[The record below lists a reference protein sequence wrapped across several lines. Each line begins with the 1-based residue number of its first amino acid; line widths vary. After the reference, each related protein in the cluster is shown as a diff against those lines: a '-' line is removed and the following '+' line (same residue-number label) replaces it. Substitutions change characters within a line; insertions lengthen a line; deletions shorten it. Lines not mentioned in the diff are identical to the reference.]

1 MFYYFSRSNRFPS
14 SKSCIINAIVVI
26 NIGGEYV
33 LHNKTYYAVELETKH
48 GQVTV
53 EGPVASEVIAQLEF
67 HSDLVAFRPPAKQH
81 QAIIDIAK
89 LPEGRIII
97 VRHKET
103 IVGYCTFLHPDPL
116 ERWSQG
122 NMENLIE
129 LGAIE
134 VIPEFRGTG
143 VGKTMLRVSMMDDA
157 MEDYITIT
165 TEYYWHWDL
174 KGTGLNVWEY
184 RKVMEKM
191 MQAGGLEYY
200 ATDDPEISSHPAN
213 CLMAK
218 IGSRVD
224 SESIQKFD
232 QLRFMNRFMY

>member
-1 MFYYFSRSNRFPS
+1 M
-14 SKSCIINAIVVI
+14 I
-26 NIGGEYV
+26 
-33 LHNKTYYAVELETKH
+33 HNKTYNVVELQTKH
-48 GQVTV
+48 GTVIV
-53 EGPVASEVIAQLEF
+53 EGPIHWEILANLEF
-67 HSDLVAFRPPAKQH
+67 HEDLIAFRTSNQQH
-81 QAIIDIAK
+81 KAIINIAK

-97 VRHKET
+97 VRDQQT

-122 NMENLIE
+122 NMQNLIE

-134 VIPEFRGTG
+134 VIPKYRGTG
-143 VGKTMLRVSMMDDA
+143 VGKTLLRVSMMDDM

-191 MQAGGLEYY
+191 MQAGGLEYF

-224 SESIQKFD
+224 VESIQQFD
-232 QLRFMNRFMY
+232 QLRFMNRYMY

>member
-1 MFYYFSRSNRFPS
+1 MEFKMTY
-14 SKSCIINAIVVI
+14 NATELKTTKGRIV
-26 NIGGEYV
+26 
-33 LHNKTYYAVELETKH
+33 
-48 GQVTV
+48 V
-53 EGPVASEVIAQLEF
+53 EGPISSEELAKLDF
-67 HSDLVAFRPPAKQH
+67 HEDLTAFRPAQQQH
-81 QAIIDIAK
+81 KALIEIAQ

-97 VRHKET
+97 ARDENQV
-103 IVGYCTFLHPDPL
+103 VGYVTYLYPDPL

-122 NMENLIE
+122 KMKNLIE

-134 VIPEFRGTG
+134 VIPKFRGAS
-143 VGKTMLRVSMMDDA
+143 VGKTLLKVSMMDDH
-157 MEDYITIT
+157 MEDFIIIT

-191 MQAGGLEYY
+191 MNAGGLEYF

-213 CLMAK
+213 CLMAR
-218 IGSRVD
+218 IGERVD
-224 SESIQKFD
+224 PDSIQQFD